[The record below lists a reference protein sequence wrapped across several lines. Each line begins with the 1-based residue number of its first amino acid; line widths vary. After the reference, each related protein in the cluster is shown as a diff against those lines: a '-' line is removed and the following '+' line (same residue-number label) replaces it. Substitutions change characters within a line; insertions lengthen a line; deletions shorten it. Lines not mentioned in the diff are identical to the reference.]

1 VNGSMRVLL
10 IACLILLKFA
20 HYAFAQYDSGQ
31 STSEC
36 VRWYAVDAR
45 DKSDGSKKSE
55 VAELETDKIRAES
68 DARKKAWIRY
78 TILLGAP
85 VNTYVVA
92 LFTWSWGSTTK
103 FRLSHEGWFR
113 QNTYAGGADKIAHF
127 FSHYLLMRALYNIY
141 DYTEDGA
148 PSKWA
153 YSVGLTALLSIGI
166 ELGDGFCKKQ
176 DGFSAGDLTMGL
188 LGIGIASLLELFP
201 AADAFLGISAEYYP
215 TKYFRRHPQRL
226 MWFMDDY
233 SGWRFMANIK
243 LAGFRYVGVSVP
255 DFMRYIMFDVGY
267 HTHDYTRFDYRYAE
281 IGRAFGGRFMKRE
294 VFIGVSVNLA
304 EFIRDLFTDK
314 ESLEC
319 RALQQPFKYYHVP
332 LGARHSF
339 RL

>member
-1 VNGSMRVLL
+1 MNRSMRAVV
-10 IACLILLKFA
+10 ISCLILFVL
-20 HYAFAQYDSGQ
+20 AQSALAQHDPGQ
-31 STSEC
+31 LPPES
-36 VRWYAVDAR
+36 VRWHAVDAR
-45 DKSDGSKKSE
+45 DNGGGSKKPE
-55 VAELETDKIRAES
+55 ETAAETDNIRAES
-68 DARKKAWIRY
+68 EARKKAWVRY

-85 VNTYVVA
+85 VNTYVVS

-103 FRLSHEGWFR
+103 FRLSHEGWFG
-113 QNTYAGGADKIAHF
+113 QNTYAGGADKAAHL

-141 DYTEDGA
+141 NYTEDGA

-153 YSVGLTALLSIGI
+153 YSAGLTTLLALGI

-176 DGFSAGDLTMGL
+176 EGFSAGDLTMGL

-201 AADAFLGISAEYYP
+201 AADAFLGLSAEYYP
-215 TKYFRRHPQRL
+215 TKYFRTHPQRL
-226 MWFMDDY
+226 IWFMDDY

-243 LAGFRYVGVSVP
+243 LAGFRYVGVNVP
-255 DFMRYIMFDVGY
+255 EFMRYIMIDVGY

-294 VFIGVSVNLA
+294 IFIGVSVNLA
-304 EFIRDLFTDK
+304 EVIKDFFTDK

-319 RALQQPFKYYHVP
+319 RALQQPFKYLHVP
-332 LGARHSF
+332 LGARNSF